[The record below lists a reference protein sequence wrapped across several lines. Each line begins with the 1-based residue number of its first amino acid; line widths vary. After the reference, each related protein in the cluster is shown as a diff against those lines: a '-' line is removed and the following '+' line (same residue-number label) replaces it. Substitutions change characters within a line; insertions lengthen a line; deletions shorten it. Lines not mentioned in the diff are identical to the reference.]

1 MEAFGNIRPDER
13 SVAIVE
19 WFRKGDGSSYIR
31 LDDTSRTHCI
41 VNSAQASD
49 FESAAEAQGWQFKL
63 VGYDDFTDRHF
74 YHITHLPPTE
84 LASIDPTTTMGA
96 KALGGV
102 IRKRKK
108 KRVDVDGVLPA
119 VERLLKLSSEITI
132 GQMKA
137 QAGDDATDE
146 QKHRVERLRDR
157 GADRAVHI
165 VKATLAAE
173 SLNQT
178 DDHFDEKNE
187 RLDAGLSTE
196 NVGLGKTYQ
205 IDTETHDKV

>member
-19 WFRKGDGSSYIR
+19 WFRKGDGSTYIR
-31 LDDTSRTHCI
+31 FDDTSRTHCI
-41 VNSAQASD
+41 VNAAQAAE
-49 FESAAEAQGWQFKL
+49 FELAATAQGWQFKL
-63 VGYDDFTDRHF
+63 VGYDDFTERHF
-74 YHITHLPPTE
+74 YHVTYMPPAE

-96 KALGGV
+96 KALGGALK
-102 IRKRKK
+102 KRRK
-108 KRVDVDGVLPA
+108 KRVDVDDVLPA
-119 VERLLKLSSEITI
+119 IGRMLKLSSEITI

-137 QAGDDATDE
+137 QTDKDASDE

-165 VKATLAAE
+165 SKALLAAE
-173 SLNQT
+173 ALNQT

-196 NVGLGKTYQ
+196 NVGLHKTYQ
-205 IDTETHDKV
+205 IDTETHDQV

>member
-19 WFRKGDGSSYIR
+19 WFRKGDGSTYIR
-31 LDDTSRTHCI
+31 FDDTSRTHCI

-49 FESAAEAQGWQFKL
+49 FELAASAQGWQYKL

-74 YHITHLPPTE
+74 YHVTYMPPAE

-96 KALGGV
+96 KALGGALK
-102 IRKRKK
+102 KRRK
-108 KRVDVDGVLPA
+108 KRVDVDDVLPA
-119 VERLLKLSSEITI
+119 IGRMLKLSSEITI

-137 QAGDDATDE
+137 QTDDKATDDDKRRIE
-146 QKHRVERLRDR
+146 RVRDK

-165 VKATLAAE
+165 AKALLAAE

-196 NVGLGKTYQ
+196 NTNVKMWGLTRE
-205 IDTETHDKV
+205 DVENV

>member
-1 MEAFGNIRPDER
+1 MEAFGNIRPDEK

-19 WFRKGDGSSYIR
+19 WFRKGDGSTYIR
-31 LDDTSRTHCI
+31 FDDTSRTHCI

-49 FESAAEAQGWQFKL
+49 FESAATAQGWQYKL

-74 YHITHLPPTE
+74 YHVTYMPPAE

-96 KALGGV
+96 KALGGALK
-102 IRKRKK
+102 KRRK
-108 KRVDVDGVLPA
+108 KRVDVDDVLPA
-119 VERLLKLSSEITI
+119 IGRMLKLSSEITI

-137 QAGDDATDE
+137 QTDAKATDDDKRRIE
-146 QKHRVERLRDR
+146 RVRDK

-165 VKATLAAE
+165 AKALLAAE

-196 NVGLGKTYQ
+196 IHGVKTYR
-205 IDTETHDKV
+205 IDPQTEGLV